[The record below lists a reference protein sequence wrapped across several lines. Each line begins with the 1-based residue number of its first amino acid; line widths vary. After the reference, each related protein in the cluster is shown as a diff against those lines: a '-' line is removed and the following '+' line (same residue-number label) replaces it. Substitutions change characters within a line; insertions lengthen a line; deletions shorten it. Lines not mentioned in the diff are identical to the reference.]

1 MKKTNLLFL
10 ALLSMASL
18 ASAVEKLPPIPH
30 LHPSVIQGQLPNGLR
45 YLIKPIAPQAGQAS
59 EVELRLLV
67 NSGSLSEA
75 KDERGIAHLIEHMA
89 FRQTKNFGKDEIK
102 ALYSSNG
109 MRMGNDSNAFTGFEN
124 TTYFFKLKRE
134 SLDRGLLLMAD
145 WANGKIVFDPEE
157 LKTERQ
163 VVLDEINLR
172 KGDSSAWQ
180 QFYSVLIPDAPHL
193 ENMPIG
199 FEENVRD
206 LSPER
211 IEALYRKLYQPQKM
225 TLVLA
230 GDVPKNIEQ
239 TIKTLFAKAPMGD
252 QASQYP
258 ALPLTPKVRSYRG
271 NPPPW
276 PQNAFALSWNFI
288 QQPATDAAQ
297 VQLQSIAMQAMQQ
310 RLQKMAT
317 QENQHFSSVEWVD
330 WSGSFVSRE
339 RYLTLYAVLNA
350 EALGDGL
357 TQLYREVRRARET
370 GFSDAEVADAIA
382 SFALVVKNIPVS
394 NEIWAGSLLG
404 SAKLGIP
411 AFYAADQKAIFDPA
425 TITPQ
430 AVNAA
435 WQSVVTTPDQ
445 IAMILRPKDSSSRK
459 DGDTW
464 HDEKLAA
471 MMAAVDAETLP
482 AQVAQADKPLM
493 SQQPARGQIVQAQT
507 EHGVTVWTLS
517 NGAQVLV
524 RKQRQADERIGVN
537 GRFAGGALALPKE
550 WRFVAQ
556 ILPNYMTQAGVGD
569 LNTAQLMQAIR
580 NEELQLQPMFETAR
594 HGFGGSAATRSFEPL
609 MQLIYLSLA
618 QPRSDNT
625 AREKAIT
632 QAYQSYWPNG
642 PGFNQNLFGAAWP
655 YRAWGSVSDF
665 AISTEKLDQLR
676 EQLFGNPAQLRMVL
690 TGVADLAQAKDL
702 VERYIAS
709 IPPAKPDAMPLLPS
723 KIEAKQHAL
732 SNTVLSER
740 LKESLK
746 TFSFHNQAYTV
757 WSVAL
762 DGVAANTQNA
772 FLQEGLN
779 DVIKQRL
786 WTSLREQAGDSY
798 TVNAWGEMSQ
808 YFGPTLGL
816 EYSVSREKCGEALV
830 LAAQELRKLSQNS
843 VTDAELKA
851 MHEFMQKGL
860 DNGPKYPYWYAYS
873 QMFHWVYNHDLSWVN
888 PKPEQ
893 ILTRANVDAAA
904 KSWFVPEKWI
914 VAADACKTLP
924 DLTVLDQTVTAASY

>member
-1 MKKTNLLFL
+1 MKKTILLSL
-10 ALLSMASL
+10 ALLVVYPVFA
-18 ASAVEKLPPIPH
+18 APEKIAPIPY

-45 YLIKPIAPQAGQAS
+45 YLIKPIAPQAGQPS

-89 FRQTKNFGKDEIK
+89 FRQTKHFGKDEVI
-102 ALYSSNG
+102 AFFNSNG
-109 MRMGNDSNAFTGFEN
+109 MRLGNDSNALTNIES
-124 TTYFFKLKRE
+124 TQYFFKVKPDTLE
-134 SLDRGLLLMAD
+134 RGLQLMAD
-145 WANGKIVFDPEE
+145 WANGDIVFDPEE
-157 LKTERQ
+157 LKIERG

-172 KGDSSAWQ
+172 KDNQRGWES
-180 QFYSVLIPDAPHL
+180 FLSVLIPNAPHL
-193 ENMPIG
+193 DNLPTG

-206 LSPER
+206 LSQER

-225 TLVLA
+225 TLVIA

-239 TIKTLFAKAPMGD
+239 KIKTLFAKAPIGD
-252 QASQYP
+252 QASQYDP
-258 ALPLTPKVRSYRG
+258 LPLTPKVRTYRG

-276 PQNAFALSWNFI
+276 PQNEFAVSWSFI
-288 QQPATDAAQ
+288 QQPATDAKQ

-310 RLQKMAT
+310 RLQKLAM
-317 QENQHFSSVEWVD
+317 QDKQHFSSAQWAD
-330 WSGSFVSRE
+330 SSGSVGRE
-339 RYLTLYAVLNA
+339 RYLTLYTGVNN
-350 EALGDGL
+350 EKLGDGL
-357 TQLYREVRRARET
+357 TQLYREVRRAREM

-382 SFALVVKNIPVS
+382 SFALVVKNMPVS
-394 NEIWAGSLLG
+394 NEMWAGSLLG

-411 AFYAADQKAIFDPA
+411 ALYAADQKSIFDPA
-425 TITPQ
+425 TVTTQ

-435 WQSVVTTPDQ
+435 WQNIVNTPDQ
-445 IAMILRPKDSSSRK
+445 FAMILRPKDTSSRA

-471 MMAAVDAETLP
+471 MMAAVDAETLQ
-482 AQVAQADKPLM
+482 AQEVQADKPLM
-493 SQQPARGQIVQAQT
+493 AKQPQRGKIVQTKT
-507 EHGVTVWTLS
+507 ENGATVWTLS

-524 RKQRQADERIGVN
+524 RQQRQADEHIGVN
-537 GRFAGGALALPKE
+537 GRFVGGALALPKE
-550 WRFVAQ
+550 LQFASK
-556 ILPNYMTQAGVGD
+556 ILPNYMSGSGLGN
-569 LNTAQLMQAIR
+569 LNSAEIGQAIR
-580 NEELQLQPMFETAR
+580 NEELQLQPMFETAQ

-618 QPRSDNT
+618 EPRSDDT
-625 AREKAIT
+625 AREKASA

-642 PGFNQNLFGAAWP
+642 PGFNQNLYGTAWP
-655 YRAWGSVSDF
+655 YRAWGSLSDF
-665 AISTEKLDQLR
+665 TITTEKLDQLR
-676 EQLFGNPAQLRMVL
+676 DQLYGNPAQLRIVL
-690 TGVADLAQAKDL
+690 TGVADMDKAKDL

-709 IPPAKPDAMPLLPS
+709 IPTATSTEVTLLPS
-723 KIEAKQHAL
+723 KIEPKVQSL

-762 DGVAANTQNA
+762 DKVAANTQNG

-786 WTSLREQAGDSY
+786 LAVLREREGDSY
-798 TVNAWGEMSQ
+798 VVNSWGEMSP
-808 YFGPTLGL
+808 YYGPTLGFD
-816 EYSVSREKCGEALV
+816 YSVSREKCGEALV

-851 MHEFMQKGL
+851 MHELMQKGL
-860 DNGPKYPYWYAYS
+860 DNGPKYPFWYAYS
-873 QMFHWVYNHDLSWVN
+873 QMFHWVNNQDMSWIN
-888 PKPEQ
+888 PKPAQ
-893 ILTRANVDAAA
+893 ILSRANVDEAA

-914 VAADACKTLP
+914 VAADACKILP
-924 DLTVLDQTVTAASY
+924 DLTVLDHNVTAASK

>member
-10 ALLSMASL
+10 ALFSVASL

-67 NSGSLSEA
+67 NSGSLGEA
-75 KDERGIAHLIEHMA
+75 NDERGVAHLIEHMA
-89 FRQTKNFGKDEIK
+89 FRQTKNFGKDEVK
-102 ALYSSNG
+102 GLFNSNG
-109 MRMGNDSNAFTGFEN
+109 MRWGNDSNAYTNIESTN
-124 TTYFFKLKRE
+124 YFFKVKPE
-134 SLDRGLLLMAD
+134 TLDRGLQLMAD
-145 WANGKIVFDPEE
+145 WANGDIVFDAEE
-157 LKTERQ
+157 LNTERG

-172 KGDSSAWQ
+172 KDNQ
-180 QFYSVLIPDAPHL
+180 QGWGNFYSVLIPHSPHL
-193 ENMPIG
+193 DRLPGG
-199 FEENVRD
+199 FEQDVRD
-206 LSPER
+206 LPPER

-225 TLVLA
+225 TLVVA

-258 ALPLTPKVRSYRG
+258 ALPLTPKVRSYRAS
-271 NPPPW
+271 PPPW
-276 PQNAFALSWNFI
+276 PHTEFGITWNFI

-297 VQLQSIAMQAMQQ
+297 LHLQYIAMQAMQQ
-310 RLQKMAT
+310 RLQKLASKD
-317 QENQHFSSVEWVD
+317 EQHFSSAQWFDE
-330 WSGSFVSRE
+330 SGVAGRE
-339 RYLTLYAVLNA
+339 RYFSLYTIVKN
-350 EALGDGL
+350 EKLGDGL

-382 SFALVVKNIPVS
+382 SFALVLKNMSVS
-394 NEIWAGSLLG
+394 NETWANSLIR
-404 SAKLGIP
+404 SAKFGIP
-411 AFYAADQKAIFDPA
+411 ALYVAEQKAIFDPA

-445 IAMILRPKDSSSRK
+445 IAMILRPKDSSSRT

-471 MMAAVDAETLP
+471 MIAAVDAETLP

-493 SQQPARGQIVQAQT
+493 SEQPARGQIVQTQT
-507 EHGVTVWTLS
+507 ERGVTVWTLS

-524 RKQRQADERIGVN
+524 RTQRQADERIGVN

-550 WRFVAQ
+550 WRFVSQ
-556 ILPNYMTQAGVGD
+556 ILPNYMMQAGVGD
-569 LNTAQLMQAIR
+569 LNTAQLIQAIR
-580 NEELQLQPMFETAR
+580 NEELQLQPIFETAQ
-594 HGFGGSAATRSFEPL
+594 HGFGGGAATRSFEPL

-625 AREKAIT
+625 AREKATT

-676 EQLFGNPAQLRMVL
+676 AQLFGNPAQLRMVL

-709 IPPAKPDAMPLLPS
+709 IPPAKPTAVTLLPS
-723 KIEAKQHAL
+723 KIEPKVQSL

-746 TFSFHNQAYTV
+746 TFTFHDDKYTV

-762 DGVAANTQNA
+762 EGVAANTQNA

-786 WTSLREQAGDSY
+786 LTTLREQAGDSY

-816 EYSVSREKCGEALV
+816 EYSVTREKCGQALV

-843 VTDAELKA
+843 VTDTELKA

-924 DLTVLDQTVTAASY
+924 DLTVLDQTVTAASH